1 MAMVKPGTILGHEGV
16 GIVGEFGPD
25 VRNFSIGDRVVI
37 ASTVACGYCSYC
49 RVGYFAQCDQAN
61 PKGPHAGTAFFGG
74 PEMTGPFHR
83 LQAEMARI
91 PFANIG
97 MVKLPDEVDDDEAV
111 PLSDI
116 FPTGY
121 CGVDTAEITDGI
133 RWPSLVAAP
142 PANSPSS
149 APGCSGLAVSWP
161 STASPHGLKWRSPR
175 GWRSRLQLGAAIDAY
190 KVFDER
196 QEGWIKVKHE
206 PTG

>member
-37 ASTVACGYCSYC
+37 ASTIACGYCSYC

-121 CGVDTAEITDGI
+121 FIAESI
-133 RWPSLVAAP
+133 P
-142 PANSPSS
+142 P
-149 APGCSGLAVSWP
+149 
-161 STASPHGLKWRSPR
+161 RSPTGYGGRLWLRPRRPIHHPQPQAAR
-175 GWRSRLQLGAAIDAY
+175 GWPYPGR
-190 KVFDER
+190 R
-196 QEGWIKVKHE
+196 QH
-206 PTG
+206 PLTA